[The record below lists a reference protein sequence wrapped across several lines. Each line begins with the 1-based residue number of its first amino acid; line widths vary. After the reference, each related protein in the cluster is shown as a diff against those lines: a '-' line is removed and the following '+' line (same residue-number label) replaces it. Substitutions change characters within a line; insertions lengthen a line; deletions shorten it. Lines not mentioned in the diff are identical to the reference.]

1 MSDGKSGEN
10 GAPASD
16 ASPDAD
22 RVREALRG
30 VIDPEVG
37 LDVVTMGL
45 IYGVEVEGGTVRIRY
60 ALTTEGC
67 PMADVI
73 RNGIVHAAR
82 RVSGVEDVETELVR
96 EPAWHPGMME
106 EDAP

>member
-1 MSDGKSGEN
+1 MTDETSAEN
-10 GAPASD
+10 GAPAPG
-16 ASPDAD
+16 APPDAD

-45 IYGVEVEGGTVRIRY
+45 IYGVEVEDGRVRIRY

-73 RNGIVHAAR
+73 RNGIAHAAR
-82 RVSGVEDVETELVR
+82 RVPGVEDVETELVR

>member
-1 MSDGKSGEN
+1 MTTGGGDR
-10 GAPASD
+10 APAGG
-16 ASPDAD
+16 SPDAGT
-22 RVREALRG
+22 VREALRS

-45 IYGVEVEGGTVRIRY
+45 IYDVDVEGGRVRIRY

-73 RNGIVHAAR
+73 RDGIAHAAR
-82 RVSGVEDVETELVR
+82 RVPGVDEVETELVR

-106 EDAP
+106 EAP